1 MGVLVTA
8 ECMAS
13 QNRAPL
19 AVGRRGSGYE
29 EGVGWGAI
37 TKRLILSNSLQGGCE
52 CQVYVK
58 YATGAFQNEYWQ
70 LPHTVMLYYM
80 SDFLKTDPPTPN
92 PATATPFITLPW
104 DLPKEIEHGLT
115 LPSNLVSP
123 HPAWCSPRSHDST
136 DFPPRVVSSPWLFSP
151 QTFAFVF
158 LFLWNRLPPFCY
170 HFREIHPDSQSL
182 WKEKSPFCTFQA
194 PSRLFIQA

>member
-1 MGVLVTA
+1 MGVLVMA

-80 SDFLKTDPPTPN
+80 SDFLKTDPPP
-92 PATATPFITLPW
+92 PTLP
-104 DLPKEIEHGLT
+104 L
-115 LPSNLVSP
+115 P
-123 HPAWCSPRSHDST
+123 HPLSPY
-136 DFPPRVVSSPWLFSP
+136 L
-151 QTFAFVF
+151 
-158 LFLWNRLPPFCY
+158 
-170 HFREIHPDSQSL
+170 EICQRKL
-182 WKEKSPFCTFQA
+182 NMA
-194 PSRLFIQA
+194 